1 MAVNIKKDFGG
12 TKSRK
17 PDLTTLL
24 YGKIPPQAPDLEEAV
39 MGACML
45 EKDTFAQ
52 VLEIIQSE
60 ECFYVDAHQKIYA
73 AMRRLFDK
81 GIPVDLLTITDELR
95 DANELEIVGGAYY
108 LTRLTMSVLTS
119 AHVEAHARIVMEK
132 FIQRELI
139 RISGN
144 IIGDAYEDSS
154 DVFDLLDKA
163 ESNLYEITD
172 KHLRKNFRSL
182 KDVMVRTV
190 GEIEESMKKTDDLTG
205 VPSGFEA
212 LDRITGGWQRSDLI
226 ILAARPSVGKCFGK
240 GTKILMFD
248 GSLKNVEDIIV
259 GDKIMGDDSTCR
271 NVLALGRGREMMY
284 WVRQLHGIDYR
295 VNESH
300 IISLKRSRNEFKH
313 KHGDVVNLSIKEY
326 LAKGCKFKNNYK
338 GYKKAVEFREQP
350 LPIPPYLLG
359 LWLGDGSAA
368 KPEITKP
375 DIEIR
380 NYLQKYADDNGYKL
394 RVDSEFK
401 EKCNSYSITAI
412 ERNVSRN
419 FVSLL
424 RSIDVFKNKHIPDIY
439 LVNSREN
446 RLQLLAGLLDTD
458 GYYMVRSKGFEIIQK
473 SKRLHENIRRLCD
486 SLGFKTI
493 ATMKYVNGNPYYRLN
508 IFGKIDEI
516 PLLIERK
523 KVAPITHKRDFTM
536 NAIKVEPDIVDD
548 YYGFE
553 IDGNKLFMLEDCTVT
568 HNTALCL
575 NIAMNAAM
583 NAAKEFPVAIFS
595 LEMGAGQIV
604 RRMLSAVTE
613 VSMES
618 ITRGKMSDG
627 EFMQMTQ
634 RMEKLSKAKIFV
646 DDQAALNIFEL
657 RAKARRLKQK
667 HGIELIVIDYLQ
679 LMQGSVEKSGNRE
692 QEISKISRDL
702 KALAKELDIPIIAL
716 SQLNRS
722 VETRKE
728 SKMPQLSDLR
738 ECLSVETSNIYTNK
752 SFQANSV
759 DDMGLLSLHEGKI
772 ISTNSHN
779 IEKTKNEVFRLK
791 TQSGRFVDATAKHK
805 ILTSDGYKKLGCI
818 TISDRIA
825 LALNWQSDKAH
836 YVDVSMILGGML
848 SGGDGHTEDIQIPD
862 WFMEEAD
869 EKSIADF
876 IYGLF
881 ESEENNALAD
891 AAQPILYVTKSFLLA
906 NQILYL
912 LAKIGVVGFV
922 DDSEA
927 STKGFKISVSNSEG
941 PIKDSI
947 YYDKVESIT
956 RIGIVEVFDRNV
968 PVSSNFVVNGIVCHN
983 SGALEQDADL
993 VMFLYRP
1000 EYYGINNDAMG
1011 ETVEGETHI
1020 NIAKHRNGSTGIEK
1034 LRFIKE
1040 YQKFVDFEDDRF
1052 SGFNDV
1058 GFSGTPGRDPR
1069 AGGDATVGSF
1079 LKGGGHSNP
1088 YAGIRRDP
1096 SEFGGSKMFV
1106 PGGFQTRPSA
1116 ANDVNWDDDSA
1127 PPVRKNPPDEDVPF

>member
-1 MAVNIKKDFGG
+1 LIICGTNHYPMSVNIKKEFGG
-12 TKSRK
+12 TKNRK

-24 YGKIPPQAPDLEEAV
+24 YGKVPPQAPDLEEAV

-205 VPSGFEA
+205 VPSGFAA

-226 ILAARPSVGKCFGK
+226 ILAARPSVGK
-240 GTKILMFD
+240 
-248 GSLKNVEDIIV
+248 
-259 GDKIMGDDSTCR
+259 
-271 NVLALGRGREMMY
+271 
-284 WVRQLHGIDYR
+284 
-295 VNESH
+295 
-300 IISLKRSRNEFKH
+300 
-313 KHGDVVNLSIKEY
+313 
-326 LAKGCKFKNNYK
+326 
-338 GYKKAVEFREQP
+338 
-350 LPIPPYLLG
+350 
-359 LWLGDGSAA
+359 
-368 KPEITKP
+368 
-375 DIEIR
+375 
-380 NYLQKYADDNGYKL
+380 
-394 RVDSEFK
+394 
-401 EKCNSYSITAI
+401 
-412 ERNVSRN
+412 
-419 FVSLL
+419 
-424 RSIDVFKNKHIPDIY
+424 
-439 LVNSREN
+439 
-446 RLQLLAGLLDTD
+446 
-458 GYYMVRSKGFEIIQK
+458 
-473 SKRLHENIRRLCD
+473 
-486 SLGFKTI
+486 
-493 ATMKYVNGNPYYRLN
+493 
-508 IFGKIDEI
+508 
-516 PLLIERK
+516 
-523 KVAPITHKRDFTM
+523 
-536 NAIKVEPDIVDD
+536 
-548 YYGFE
+548 
-553 IDGNKLFMLEDCTVT
+553 
-568 HNTALCL
+568 TALCL

-604 RRMLSAVTE
+604 KRMLSAVTE

-738 ECLSVETSNIYTNK
+738 E
-752 SFQANSV
+752 
-759 DDMGLLSLHEGKI
+759 
-772 ISTNSHN
+772 
-779 IEKTKNEVFRLK
+779 
-791 TQSGRFVDATAKHK
+791 
-805 ILTSDGYKKLGCI
+805 
-818 TISDRIA
+818 
-825 LALNWQSDKAH
+825 
-836 YVDVSMILGGML
+836 
-848 SGGDGHTEDIQIPD
+848 
-862 WFMEEAD
+862 
-869 EKSIADF
+869 
-876 IYGLF
+876 
-881 ESEENNALAD
+881 
-891 AAQPILYVTKSFLLA
+891 
-906 NQILYL
+906 
-912 LAKIGVVGFV
+912 
-922 DDSEA
+922 
-927 STKGFKISVSNSEG
+927 
-941 PIKDSI
+941 
-947 YYDKVESIT
+947 
-956 RIGIVEVFDRNV
+956 
-968 PVSSNFVVNGIVCHN
+968 

-1040 YQKFVDFEDDRF
+1040 YQKFVDFDDDQF
-1052 SGFNDV
+1052 GGFNDG
-1058 GFSGTPGRDPR
+1058 GFTGNPGRDPR

-1079 LKGGGHSNP
+1079 LKGGGNSNP

-1116 ANDVNWDDDSA
+1116 ANDVNWDDDST
-1127 PPVRKNPPDEDVPF
+1127 PTPVRKTPPDEDVPF